1 MTQETARLH
10 GTGPSIWMFDD
21 VCILPTYPDMLGC
34 LVSQR
39 NAIDL
44 FDYLFDPGVERLY
57 ELWWTMVGS
66 SWINIFPAIILS
78 PDLQCIGLLT
88 WGEVDKETDL
98 VDAGSQTTRVFGSPR
113 FLGLLGS
120 LARIVIL
127 KQKLISLLLIKTVC
141 RTGCFFQSVSA
152 PSSAWLFE
160 ESRFVWR
167 DWITRAS
174 FRCDSIPTG
183 LVSVGRSFI
192 ITISKYKPYSVI
204 HDAYL

>member
-1 MTQETARLH
+1 MGQVH
-10 GTGPSIWMFDD
+10 P
-21 VCILPTYPDMLGC
+21 YGC
-34 LVSQR
+34 LMMFAFSR
-39 NAIDL
+39 HILTCLAAWCRRGMLLI
-44 FDYLFDPGVERLY
+44 YLTTSSTQAWNDCMNY
-57 ELWWTMVGS
+57 DELWSMHHRS
-66 SWINIFPAIILS
+66 AFFLPE
-78 PDLQCIGLLT
+78 IGLLT

-98 VDAGSQTTRVFGSPR
+98 VDAGSQTTRVLGSPR
-113 FLGLLGS
+113 FLGVLGS
-120 LARIVIL
+120 LDAASHCHFEAEIE
-127 KQKLISLLLIKTVC
+127 LLLIKTVC

-183 LVSVGRSFI
+183 FVSVGRSFTI
-192 ITISKYKPYSVI
+192 SISKYKPYFVI